1 MRHVLR
7 VVFLL
12 ALLALGGAGYWYFID
27 QGGTVGQ
34 LTALVQG
41 WGKGTPA
48 APPAPAG
55 AAPARPLPVEAVKA
69 KTGAVTR
76 TVTAVGSLMSNESVV
91 VRPEVAGRIT
101 TIAFAEG
108 EPVKKGAVLIR
119 LDDAVARATLAQ
131 AQASLVFSR
140 NDLNR
145 AAELFRQS
153 SGTAKAREQAL
164 AKLQADEA
172 AVQLAQAQLD
182 KLTLIAPFD
191 GVLGLRSVSVGDV
204 VQPGAAIVNLEAI
217 DQLKLDFRVPE
228 AYLPAVRVGQT
239 LNVSVDAFP
248 GRSFQGTVY
257 AINPLLD
264 VNGRAVVIRA
274 RVPNAGLELRPGLF
288 ARVVLALTENPSAVL
303 VPEQALFAQGQQQL
317 LYRVADGK
325 ATLTKVKIGVR
336 RNGEVEILDGVTTDD
351 TVITG
356 GQIKIRDGAPVAV
369 VGAPPAGD
377 QAKPAQTKPTGS

>member
-1 MRHVLR
+1 MRHPLR
-7 VVFLL
+7 IALL
-12 ALLALGGAGYWYFID
+12 LVLLALGGAGYWYFID
-27 QGGTVGQ
+27 QSGTVGQ
-34 LTALVQG
+34 LLALAKG
-41 WGKGTPA
+41 GGKDAAVPA
-48 APPAPAG
+48 APAAG
-55 AAPARPLPVEAVKA
+55 TPPARPMPVEAVKV
-69 KTGAVTR
+69 KVGAVTR
-76 TVTAVGSLMSNESVV
+76 TVTAVGSLMSSESVV
-91 VRPEVAGRIT
+91 IRPEVTGRIT
-101 TIAFAEG
+101 NIAFSEG

-140 NDLNR
+140 ADLNR
-145 AAELFRQS
+145 ASELFRQS

-182 KLTLIAPFD
+182 KLTLAAPFD
-191 GVLGLRSVSVGDV
+191 GVLGLRAVSVGDV

-228 AYLPAVRVGQT
+228 AYLPAVRVGQA
-239 LNVSVDAFP
+239 LNVTVDAFP
-248 GRSFQGTVY
+248 GRTFQGTVY

-303 VPEQALFAQGQQQL
+303 VPEQALFAQGLQQL
-317 LYRVADGK
+317 LYRVVDGK
-325 ATLTKVKIGVR
+325 AALTKVRIGVR
-336 RNGEVEILDGVTTDD
+336 RNGEVEVTEGISPDD
-351 TVITG
+351 TIITG

-369 VGAPPAGD
+369 AGAQNKPAG
-377 QAKPAQTKPTGS
+377 T

>member
-41 WGKGTPA
+41 WGKRAPA
-48 APPAPAG
+48 APAAPAG
-55 AAPARPLPVEAVKA
+55 AAPARSLPVEAVKA
-69 KTGAVTR
+69 KIGAVTR
-76 TVTAVGSLMSNESVV
+76 SVTAVGSLMSNESVV

-191 GVLGLRSVSVGDV
+191 GVLGLRAVSVGDV

-303 VPEQALFAQGQQQL
+303 VPEQALFAQGPQQL

-336 RNGEVEILDGVTTDD
+336 RNGEVEILDGVTADD

>member
-1 MRHVLR
+1 MRHPLR
-7 VVFLL
+7 IALL
-12 ALLALGGAGYWYFID
+12 LVLLALGGAGYWYFID
-27 QGGTVGQ
+27 QSGTVGQ
-34 LTALVQG
+34 LLALAKG
-41 WGKGTPA
+41 GGKDAAAPA
-48 APPAPAG
+48 APTAG
-55 AAPARPLPVEAVKA
+55 TPPARPMPVEAVKV
-69 KTGAVTR
+69 KVGAVTR
-76 TVTAVGSLMSNESVV
+76 TVTAVGSLMSSESVV
-91 VRPEVAGRIT
+91 IRPEVTGRIT
-101 TIAFAEG
+101 SIAFSEG

-140 NDLNR
+140 ADLNR
-145 AAELFRQS
+145 ASELFRQS

-182 KLTLIAPFD
+182 KLTLAAPFD
-191 GVLGLRSVSVGDV
+191 GVLGLRAVSVGDV

-228 AYLPAVRVGQT
+228 AYLPAVRVGQA
-239 LNVSVDAFP
+239 LNVTVDAFP
-248 GRSFQGTVY
+248 GRTFQGTVY

-303 VPEQALFAQGQQQL
+303 VPEQALFAQGLQQL
-317 LYRVADGK
+317 LYRVVDGK
-325 ATLTKVKIGVR
+325 AALTKVRIGVR
-336 RNGEVEILDGVTTDD
+336 RNGEVEVTEGISPDD
-351 TVITG
+351 TIITG

-369 VGAPPAGD
+369 AGAQNKPAG
-377 QAKPAQTKPTGS
+377 T